1 MPRKHRHRTMKGGFL
16 DSLTQG
22 LSDAWSS
29 TKKATSDAY
38 NSATG
43 SSTDSSSYTPSTTTY
58 PPPSTSS
65 SGYMGGRKRT
75 RKHRKM
81 RAGMFKALGLSDN
94 KDRIN
99 ITPFSRAMNH
109 DWTQGAPQNE
119 KMTMG
124 LSDNKG
130 RINITPFSKAMNH
143 DWTQGAPG
151 KEDEGD
157 SSGGRRKKSRKM
169 RGGYSDNI
177 ALTGL
182 AARAAP
188 ISDIKSA
195 QPLTTVGGRRTKRR
209 RGGKHRHSKSC
220 KHSRY

>member
-22 LSDAWSS
+22 ASDLWEK

-38 NSATG
+38 SSATG
-43 SSTDSSSYTPSTTTY
+43 ST
-58 PPPSTSS
+58 TSS
-65 SGYMGGRKRT
+65 STYVPPPPATTTPTYVPPTSGGRKR
-75 RKHRKM
+75 
-81 RAGMFKALGLSDN
+81 
-94 KDRIN
+94 
-99 ITPFSRAMNH
+99 
-109 DWTQGAPQNE
+109 
-119 KMTMG
+119 
-124 LSDNKG
+124 
-130 RINITPFSKAMNH
+130 
-143 DWTQGAPG
+143 
-151 KEDEGD
+151 
-157 SSGGRRKKSRKM
+157 SRKM

-182 AARAAP
+182 AASAAT

-220 KHSRY
+220 KQRRY